1 MAAGRRA
8 RSTPTVNNAVLEVV
22 IGPVILSLGNLRP
35 RVAVRGG
42 ISKKMARHTAWILAA
57 ALVCA
62 VPASAELCDSQAP
75 PSYPG
80 RPQERRPDAHRP
92 ADDKRPPKWWVDEQS
107 RAELGI
113 TDQQSAEIE
122 QIFSSSL
129 PRLRAERQQLDQ
141 LETTLAQTIKD
152 SVADPSVVKR
162 QVDKVEDLRAD
173 LNKGRTLML
182 YRMHRVL
189 SAEQRQKLQAMFQRR
204 QRERGGQGP
213 GGR

>member
-1 MAAGRRA
+1 
-8 RSTPTVNNAVLEVV
+8 
-22 IGPVILSLGNLRP
+22 
-35 RVAVRGG
+35 
-42 ISKKMARHTAWILAA
+42 MARYTAWILAA
-57 ALVCA
+57 AVL
-62 VPASAELCDSQAP
+62 SAAAPTWAEPCDSQAP

-80 RPQERRPDAHRP
+80 RPQDRRPDEHRTP
-92 ADDKRPPKWWVDEQS
+92 DDKRPPKWWVDTQS

-129 PRLRAERQQLDQ
+129 PRLRAKRQELDQ
-141 LETTLAQTIKD
+141 LEATLAQTITD

-162 QVDKVEDLRAD
+162 QVDKVEDLRAE

-189 SAEQRQKLQAMFQRR
+189 TAEQRQKLQAIFQRR
-204 QRERGGQGP
+204 ERERGGD
-213 GGR
+213 GRGKR